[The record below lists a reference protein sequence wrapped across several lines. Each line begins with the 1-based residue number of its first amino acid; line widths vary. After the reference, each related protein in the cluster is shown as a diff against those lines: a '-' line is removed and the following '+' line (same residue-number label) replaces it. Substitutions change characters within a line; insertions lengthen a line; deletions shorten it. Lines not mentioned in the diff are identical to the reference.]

1 MIADNIS
8 KMIGEAMKVK
18 DEVRLSTLKLLG
30 SALNYEFIAK
40 QHKLTE
46 EEEIAVVKHEA
57 KKRKESIEAY
67 EKAGAKDR
75 ADLERKEL
83 AVLQEFMPPEMPDT
97 KLKKI
102 VDEEM
107 EKMGNLSMSDM
118 GRVMGQIMARVKG
131 QVDGNRVSALVK
143 EKLTAK

>member
-8 KMIGEAMKVK
+8 KMIGEAMKAK
-18 DEVRLSTLKLLG
+18 EEVRLSTLKLLG

-46 EEEIAVVKHEA
+46 EEEIVVIKHEA
-57 KKRKESIEAY
+57 KKRKEAIEAY
-67 EKAGAKDR
+67 EKVGAKDR

-83 AVLQEFMPPEMPDT
+83 VILQEFMPPEMPDA

-102 VDEEM
+102 VDEVM
-107 EKMGNLSMSDM
+107 EQMGILSMSDM